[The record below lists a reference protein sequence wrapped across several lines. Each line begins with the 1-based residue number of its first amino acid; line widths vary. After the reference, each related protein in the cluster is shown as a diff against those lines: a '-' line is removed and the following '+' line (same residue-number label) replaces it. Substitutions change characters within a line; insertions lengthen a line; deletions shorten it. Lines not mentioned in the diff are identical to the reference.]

1 MRVPQ
6 VLRLPEALRA
16 RRLPAIPVGR
26 QALAAGALGAGA
38 LAVVAI
44 VATGGGSEP
53 AGAQN
58 PGVPTVELERRDLVA
73 RESVDGTLGFAGE
86 ADVINRLSGT
96 ITWLPAEGDVIERGR
111 KLFEVDGD
119 PVLLMY
125 GDVPAYRE
133 LAEGVSDGPDV
144 EQLESNLAALGFDP
158 GTVDDEFTSATVG
171 AVADWQDSLGLEET
185 GAVELGR
192 VVFMAGVRRVTSLS
206 LALGSDAGSA
216 AGANASTDAGDVD
229 SGAVD
234 SGAGETMLASYVADT
249 PQSVDPEQPQG
260 GAGAGTDKGD
270 GDPKKKGDGTGAKKA
285 PKSGAGASEQ
295 PQAGAPAQ
303 ATPEADAEGADEP
316 EGSGGTAS
324 PATTVMTTS
333 SERRVVSVDLDPA
346 DTDLAERGSTAR
358 VELPDGKVVKGRVAS
373 VGTVA
378 ETETTA
384 EGETTDPTIA
394 VTISLPE
401 GSRVTGLDQA
411 PVTVELTD
419 EVRRDVFAVP
429 VEALLGTAGDDYAIV
444 VVDAQGRRQVPVV
457 PGLFA
462 DGYVE
467 VEGDDLRE
475 GSAVEVPGE

>member
-16 RRLPAIPVGR
+16 RRLPAIPGGR
-26 QALAAGALGAGA
+26 RALAAGALGAGA

-73 RESVDGTLGFAGE
+73 RESVDGTLGYAGE

-158 GTVDDEFTSATVG
+158 GTVDDEFTSATAG

-229 SGAVD
+229 SGA
-234 SGAGETMLASYVADT
+234 GGTMFASYVADT
-249 PQSVDPEQPQG
+249 PQSVDPEQPSG
-260 GAGAGTDKGD
+260 DGDTDKGD
-270 GDPKKKGDGTGAKKA
+270 GDGKKKGGGRGTRKPSKGG
-285 PKSGAGASEQ
+285 SGGSEQ